1 MRVELVGFEQ
11 VLQAVRN
18 LPDTVK
24 TKAMKGIMVKNMQ
37 PVAKG
42 IKAITPNRKDGG
54 KYGNRNKQQ
63 NAANVRKSR
72 NVKSSAYNTLPGNL
86 KKSIGVKAFGK
97 GTKVDTYAG
106 INKRSKVDGWYGFF
120 VARGTQHISKND
132 FISRGA
138 APQLQ
143 TAANN
148 LSDDITRYIVSNA
161 QRLGLNAR

>member
-1 MRVELVGFEQ
+1 MIVELVGFEQ

-86 KKSIGVKAFGK
+86 QKSIGVKAFGK

-120 VARGTQHISKND
+120 VARWN
-132 FISRGA
+132 A
-138 APQLQ
+138 AYKQKRFYYKGRS
-143 TAANN
+143 TA
-148 LSDDITRYIVSNA
+148 ITNRCK
-161 QRLGLNAR
+161 